1 MADINVPLLVALGD
15 RAAPQHKVRGQEA
28 FEFSEGSDGAL
39 HTKIVDQNGNPISS
53 SNKLQVADIDVKAEL
68 EQIKQQQQQI
78 LQRLN
83 QPIDTQLTG
92 SYVEYDVSNDFGT
105 IPAGTNKQVAIN
117 VPDGMT
123 KFVLAARVTGIVSE
137 VRYGA
142 SIGGFIPNWSFY
154 KRITENE
161 VFLIGPGGEGGASD
175 GRNWANLI
183 TKKLDLLSNRLI
195 IFITASA
202 DGDVSPNMSNDAGIK
217 VYFWRE

>member
-53 SNKLQVADIDVKAEL
+53 SNKLQVADTDVKAEL

-92 SYVEYDVSNDFGT
+92 SNAKIIHKIENDDILTTTDDFRFFAIGSGIGTQVTPVDVRKFKDKMVVFKNNMNDSVTSILRIYADLDKGASSINQIFNLPNVN
-105 IPAGTNKQVAIN
+105 IPAGESYIWSSIEY
-117 VPDGMT
+117 P
-123 KFVLAARVTGIVSE
+123 VLKLPFIGIACQARGLGNSGTVDVLFL
-137 VRYGA
+137 
-142 SIGGFIPNWSFY
+142 GG
-154 KRITENE
+154 
-161 VFLIGPGGEGGASD
+161 VL
-175 GRNWANLI
+175 
-183 TKKLDLLSNRLI
+183 
-195 IFITASA
+195 
-202 DGDVSPNMSNDAGIK
+202 
-217 VYFWRE
+217 